1 VDTFV
6 FWGEDF
12 PTKIHTTQTTQMA
25 IRSASAVDGVCVGLV
40 INAVTVAVSI
50 VVAVFVTIAIANRHF
65 FQEPF
70 S

>member
-12 PTKIHTTQTTQMA
+12 PAKIHTTQTTQMA
-25 IRSASAVDGVCVGLV
+25 MRSASAVHGVCVGVV
-40 INAVTVAVSI
+40 INAVTIAVSVVVAVS
-50 VVAVFVTIAIANRHF
+50 VAIAIANHHF
-65 FQEPF
+65 FQELF